1 MSPEEINPKF
11 IFTKAAVYKIKVQG
25 DLSESWPERL
35 GGLQIN
41 VERTRDEKP
50 ISVLI
55 GEIKDQAALSGV
67 LNTLYELHFSIIS
80 VKILKDTD
88 EMF

>member
-1 MSPEEINPKF
+1 MSPEKINPKF

-25 DLSESWPERL
+25 DLPENWSERL

-55 GEIKDQAALSGV
+55 GEIKDQSALSRV
-67 LNTLYELHFSIIS
+67 LNTLFELHLSLIS
-80 VKILKDTD
+80 VSILKDT
-88 EMF
+88 EV